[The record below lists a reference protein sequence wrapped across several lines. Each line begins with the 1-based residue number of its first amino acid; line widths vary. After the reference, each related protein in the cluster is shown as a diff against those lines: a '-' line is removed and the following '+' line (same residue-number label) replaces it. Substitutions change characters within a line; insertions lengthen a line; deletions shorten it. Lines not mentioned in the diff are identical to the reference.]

1 MVKIN
6 EQFKY
11 KISKKNIF
19 LILSIIVH
27 LLIFVIALILGGIGI
42 FDKEPLKYIEITE
55 IIQEPNINNDK
66 AKRLAKNSR
75 KALKETAPKE
85 EINNY
90 KKPSV
95 QASESQLSKKETKK
109 NDKEDDK
116 PLEKDGYIV
125 KKKKRIKKL
134 KNLSAQKKTF
144 FLQKLQIIK

>member
-1 MVKIN
+1 M
-6 EQFKY
+6 
-11 KISKKNIF
+11 
-19 LILSIIVH
+19 
-27 LLIFVIALILGGIGI
+27 LIFVIALILGGIGI

-95 QASESQLSKKETKK
+95 QASESQLSKKR
-109 NDKEDDK
+109 NQKE
-116 PLEKDGYIV
+116 
-125 KKKKRIKKL
+125 
-134 KNLSAQKKTF
+134 
-144 FLQKLQIIK
+144 